1 MFTVQGEK
9 MWLNIITSS
18 HWYEPQRPGCC
29 TFASNF
35 MTAAVLCTCWCRGHN
50 YQDHNLNNPNTRE
63 EQIHKLTKKLYPLR
77 GLSLCS
83 KLAASLPS
91 ARPFTFSSLSTP
103 VSTLS
108 SVFLTSIL
116 DNFLMELRTELPQ
129 RRETYCFPCW
139 DILSS
144 YALRGGNV
152 PHGAT
157 CWVTGQTNKHWELF
171 IFYSHVHLIMEDVS
185 TRTNKINN
193 STPPTTSEIW
203 IDHFLFNLPLIGSN

>member
-83 KLAASLPS
+83 KLAVSLPS
-91 ARPFTFSSLSTP
+91 ARPFTFSSLSTL

-157 CWVTGQTNKHWELF
+157 CWVTGQTNKQTLRTVYLLQPCAPH
-171 IFYSHVHLIMEDVS
+171 YGRRSHQD
-185 TRTNKINN
+185 
-193 STPPTTSEIW
+193 
-203 IDHFLFNLPLIGSN
+203 